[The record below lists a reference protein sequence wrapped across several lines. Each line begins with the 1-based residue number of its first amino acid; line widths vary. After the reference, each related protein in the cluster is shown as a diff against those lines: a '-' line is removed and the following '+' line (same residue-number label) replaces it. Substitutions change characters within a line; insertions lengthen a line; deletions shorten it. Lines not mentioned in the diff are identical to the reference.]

1 MVVNICKLN
10 IITVYTVESCFRE
23 YIDNKI
29 VLFSSYFY
37 FCFLSEGKKGQE
49 WEVSV
54 IGICDMKV
62 SENQKYH
69 VKIKLVIKSML
80 HSHDQSI

>member
-1 MVVNICKLN
+1 
-10 IITVYTVESCFRE
+10 
-23 YIDNKI
+23 
-29 VLFSSYFY
+29 
-37 FCFLSEGKKGQE
+37 
-49 WEVSV
+49 V